1 MSKSLKGT
9 NTLLNLMKSFAGESQ
24 ARNRYHIFAGVADKE
39 GYIQVAN
46 IFNETADNERVHA
59 KEFYKAIAGSL
70 EKNATEIVKV
80 DATYP
85 VILGDTVANLKA
97 AAEGEHEEAAV
108 LYTAF
113 ADEAD
118 KEGFPEIAFKYRKI
132 ADVESHHEKRYT
144 SLFQSIESGKFYKK
158 DAAVAWKCMK
168 CGHIHT
174 GLTPPEKCPICAH
187 PQGYFELF
195 VINY

>member
-1 MSKSLKGT
+1 MSKNLKGT

-24 ARNRYHIFAGVADKE
+24 ARNRYNIFAGVAEKE
-39 GYIQVAN
+39 GYIQIGN

-59 KEFYKAIAGSL
+59 KEFYKLIAASL
-70 EKNATEIVKV
+70 DKNATEVVPV
-80 DATYP
+80 DAAYP
-85 VILGDTVANLKA
+85 VILGDTIANLKTA
-97 AAEGEHEEAAV
+97 AAGEHEEAEV

-132 ADVESHHEKRYT
+132 AAVELHHEKRYT
-144 SLFQSIESGKFYKK
+144 ALVQSIESGKFFNK
-158 DAAVAWKCMK
+158 DSQVAWKCMK

-174 GLTPPEKCPICAH
+174 GSTPPALCPICSH
-187 PQGYFELF
+187 PQGYFELY
-195 VINY
+195 VVNY

>member
-24 ARNRYHIFAGVADKE
+24 ARNRYQIFAGVAEKE

-46 IFNETADNERVHA
+46 IFNSTADNERVHA
-59 KEFYKAIAGSL
+59 KEFYKLIAGTL
-70 EKNATEIVKV
+70 DKNTTEIVNV
-80 DATYP
+80 NAAYP
-85 VILGDTVANLKA
+85 VVLGDTVANLKA
-97 AAEGEHEEAAV
+97 AAAGEHEEAEV

-113 ADEAD
+113 ADEAE

-132 ADVESHHEKRYT
+132 AAVEDHHEKRYT
-144 SLFQSIESGKFYKK
+144 AVVQSIESGKFYKK
-158 DAAVAWKCMK
+158 ESAVAWKCMK

-174 GLTPPEKCPICAH
+174 GATPPNICPICSH
-187 PQGYFELF
+187 PQGYFELY
-195 VINY
+195 VENY